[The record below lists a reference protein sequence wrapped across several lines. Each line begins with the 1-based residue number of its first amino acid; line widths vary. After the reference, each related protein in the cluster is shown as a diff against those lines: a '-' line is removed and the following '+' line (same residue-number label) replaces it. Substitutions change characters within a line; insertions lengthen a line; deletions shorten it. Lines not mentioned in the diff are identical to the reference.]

1 VSTHRATIG
10 EKIMNPVIDAS
21 TERCAIRIKYPIM
34 VLRRVLRCVGLAAL
48 FASGW
53 AVTGLAQETTL
64 GAGVRDIR
72 DIVASG
78 TLRVA
83 MSRFDI
89 PPFHWIH
96 RDGTAYGIDVDF
108 SHKLAAALNVKA
120 VIISD
125 FPTFDAT
132 VAAVTDGRADI
143 AVNKLSQTYD
153 RLTRVRFSDPLV
165 TWRHAMLYSRAVV
178 ARDAKGGPA
187 QDVLRKFPHKIGVI
201 TASAYVDFARQNFP
215 LAQIVGISSWDD
227 VVAALRDG
235 KVDAIYRDE
244 FEIKRVLKVS
254 PALNVQFGAA
264 IITDQLAFVSI
275 AICDTCAKL
284 QEFINY
290 FIAQNKGTFT
300 LDGILVASLREQPK

>member
-1 VSTHRATIG
+1 VSTQRGTIG
-10 EKIMNPVIDAS
+10 EKIMNPAIDES
-21 TERCAIRIKYPIM
+21 TERCAIRIKYPM
-34 VLRRVLRCVGLAAL
+34 VLGRVLRCAGLAAL
-48 FASGW
+48 LAGGW
-53 AVTGLAQETTL
+53 AFTGLAQETSPL
-64 GAGVRDIR
+64 VGARDVRDV
-72 DIVASG
+72 VASG

-83 MSRFDI
+83 MTKFDV
-89 PPFHWIH
+89 PPFHWIR

-125 FPTFDAT
+125 IPTFDAS
-132 VAAVTDGRADI
+132 VAAVVDGRADI
-143 AVNKLSQTYD
+143 AVTKLSQTFD
-153 RLTRVRFSDPLV
+153 RLTKVRFSDPLI
-165 TWRHAMLYSRAVV
+165 TWRHAMLYNRAVV
-178 ARDAKGGPA
+178 ARDANGGPL

-201 TASAYVDFARQNFP
+201 GESAYVDFARQNFP
-215 LAQIVGISSWDD
+215 LAKISELRSWDD
-227 VVAALRDG
+227 VIAALRDG

-264 IITDQLAFVSI
+264 IITDQLAFVSV

-290 FIAQNKGTFT
+290 FIAQNKGAYT
-300 LDGILVASLREQPK
+300 LDGILAASLQEQPK